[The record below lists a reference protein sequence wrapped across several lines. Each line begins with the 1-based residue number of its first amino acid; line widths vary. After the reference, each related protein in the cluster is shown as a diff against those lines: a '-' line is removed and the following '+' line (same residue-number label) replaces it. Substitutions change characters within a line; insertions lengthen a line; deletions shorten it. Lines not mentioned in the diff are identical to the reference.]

1 MDRFVDVF
9 CHVLPKR
16 YEAARRRLGNQSQ
29 LAEHTPSHLDVATQ
43 ADRAPLN
50 YRMLTDLEARFHMM
64 DEFENYRQ
72 VISASGPPVEVVSAD
87 HSDEL
92 ARLLNDELAE
102 LAVKHPKY
110 FVAAAASLPMNKPD
124 AAARELE
131 RALGQLGL
139 AGVQIYSNVLGK
151 AVDLPEFRP
160 IFQLLSEYDV
170 PVLLHPAR
178 SRRQADYLAED
189 TSKYLIWQVL
199 GWPYETS
206 AAAAR
211 MVFSGILDEYPN
223 LRIIMHH
230 SGGMIPFFAAR
241 IEALYQMFERLFVAE
256 MGRPLSKPVL
266 QYFSSFYADTATG
279 SSTSIECACQFFG
292 TERVL
297 FGTDVPFDVEGG
309 RWSIRQTIQAIQEAR
324 LSGEDRSKI
333 FFQNCEAT
341 FRVSVCGPASQA

>member
-1 MDRFVDVF
+1 MVDQFIDVF

-16 YEAARRRLGNQSQ
+16 YEEARGRLGNQSP
-29 LAEHTPSHLDVATQ
+29 LAEHTPSYVNVVQ
-43 ADRAPLN
+43 ADKAPLN
-50 YRMLTDLEARFHMM
+50 YRMLTDLEARFRMM

-102 LAVKHPKY
+102 LAAKHPKY

-124 AAARELE
+124 RAARELE
-131 RALGQLGL
+131 RVIRQLGL
-139 AGVQIYSNVLGK
+139 AGVQIYSNVLGQ
-151 AVDLPEFRP
+151 ALDLPEFRP

-189 TSKYLIWQVL
+189 KSKYLIWQVL

-211 MVFSGILDEYPN
+211 IVFSGILDEYPN

-230 SGGMIPFFAAR
+230 SGAMIPFFAAR
-241 IEALYQMFERLFVAE
+241 IEALYKMFERVFAAE
-256 MGRPLSKPVL
+256 MGGPLKKPVL
-266 QYFSSFYADTATG
+266 QYFSSFYADTATV
-279 SSTSIECACQFFG
+279 STASIECACQFFG
-292 TERVL
+292 TEHLL
-297 FGTDVPFDVEGG
+297 FATDVPFDVEGG
-309 RWSIRQTIQAIQEAR
+309 KWSIRQTMQAIQEAR
-324 LSGEDRSKI
+324 LSSEDRCKI
-333 FFQNCEAT
+333 FFQNFEAI
-341 FRVSVCGPASQA
+341 FRVSVCHPAAQM